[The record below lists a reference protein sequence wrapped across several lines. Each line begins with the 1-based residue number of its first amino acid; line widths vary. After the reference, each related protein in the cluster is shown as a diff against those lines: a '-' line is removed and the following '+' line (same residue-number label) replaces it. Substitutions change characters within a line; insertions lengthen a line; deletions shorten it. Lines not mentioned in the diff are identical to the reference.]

1 MGQLMFKNILTGETT
16 EFKGIKDFTP
26 YKEEAPKVIFRNG
39 TDMVIARVTNYS
51 KEKFMN
57 RDEFQRTVRTTIYD
71 AVRKYVI
78 EDIFDLR
85 KDSYVSYID
94 YLHEVSERFKCKKV
108 DIKWNDM
115 PTIKDVVYYYGVFSV
130 LFSGQ
135 SAPMYFV
142 IKCAIEP
149 SNTTDIFNYLGVE
162 LQDGERRN
170 AREYHSEMLEKVIR
184 NAVEAVVPHTYVEPK
199 TAWPTINPNITQ
211 LSVYE
216 LISKITKD
224 YKEDKKMDIDE
235 AKRIYCK
242 FDNEQREAIKTIWDD
257 SEKNLLKELGD
268 LKKELDASKQTCKGY
283 LMDREKMKYL
293 LNSAYGVA
301 TAQHNKFEIKEII
314 INEPAMI
321 IFWKD
326 GTKTVVTAQEGETF
340 DEEKGLAMAYAKK
353 ALGNNYAAGGRFKQ
367 RLKHAKRVNK
377 AAEET
382 DISKIPICKEIMD
395 EAMRRVKAEM
405 EANAAKEPAEKPA
418 AKKSTTRKAK
428 K

>member
-1 MGQLMFKNILTGETT
+1 
-16 EFKGIKDFTP
+16 
-26 YKEEAPKVIFRNG
+26 
-39 TDMVIARVTNYS
+39 
-51 KEKFMN
+51 MN
-57 RDEFQRTVRTTIYD
+57 RDEFQKKVRTTIYD

-85 KDSYVSYID
+85 KDSYVNYID
-94 YLHEVSERFKCKKV
+94 YLHEVNTRLKCEDV
-108 DIKWNDM
+108 SINWHDA
-115 PTIKDVVYYYGVFSV
+115 PTTKDVMDYYGVFSV

-135 SAPMYFV
+135 SVHMHFIV
-142 IKCAIEP
+142 KCTIDKG
-149 SNTTDIFNYLGVE
+149 NTTDIFNNLFVT
-162 LQDGERRN
+162 LVDGERRN

-184 NAVEAVVPHTYVEPK
+184 NAVEAAVPHTYVEPK

-211 LSVYE
+211 INAYDFIAKLA
-216 LISKITKD
+216 KD
-224 YKEDKKMDIDE
+224 YAEEKKMDIDE

-268 LKKELDASKQTCKGY
+268 LKKELDVRKREFKN
-283 LMDREKMKYL
+283 LIEDREHMKYL

-377 AAEET
+377 EREET

-405 EANAAKEPAEKPA
+405 EANSAKEPTEKPT
-418 AKKSTTRKAK
+418 AKKATTRKAK